1 MPNSHDFVVYV
12 LKKSK
17 NMRVLRLYEC
27 RCDLHQSHY
36 ESVLK
41 KDNSKN
47 GYKEKIGQENLTIM
61 RMIKGQK
68 IKDMPLELFSED
80 KRRCKKVYSNL
91 TKFYAHLRTHTK
103 EKPFECPL
111 DTCRIAFS

>member
-41 KDNSKN
+41 KDNCKN

-61 RMIKGQK
+61 RMISLMQHMMAM
-68 IKDMPLELFSED
+68 IITMTMIMERPCIST
-80 KRRCKKVYSNL
+80 VHNINML
-91 TKFYAHLRTHTK
+91 TLIQDGSK
-103 EKPFECPL
+103 
-111 DTCRIAFS
+111 